1 MNSGKRKLLIY
12 QEHHKIN
19 ELINS
24 ISAHYH
30 ISNKH
35 IIICDLISG
44 INGNGYLEICCKS
57 K

>member
-1 MNSGKRKLLIY
+1 MNSGKRKLLII

-35 IIICDLISG
+35 IIICDLILG